1 MGKPKV
7 LMVKNMVC
15 QRCVMT
21 VENILKKEQI
31 PYSKVSL
38 GEVELTRDL
47 SADELNKVEEDLKQV
62 GFELITGRTNKI
74 VEDIKQLVME
84 YIALGDDKKSKLSSF
99 ITKKLHYDYSYLS
112 DLFSSIE
119 GITIEQYLI
128 VQRIEK
134 VKEFLVYDQLS
145 LTEIAFQLGYS
156 SVHHL
161 SAQFK
166 KVTGLTPS
174 HFKKIGS
181 DKRRALDNPVG
192 GPNPDSYRDGR
203 GRPSG

>member
-1 MGKPKV
+1 
-7 LMVKNMVC
+7 MVKNMVC

-47 SADELNKVEEDLKQV
+47 SADEVNKVEEDLKQV

-174 HFKKIGS
+174 HFKKIGN
-181 DKRRALDNPVG
+181 DKRRSLDHTPHNPHSD
-192 GPNPDSYRDGR
+192 NH
-203 GRPSG
+203 

>member
-1 MGKPKV
+1 MWQDCPISVNSRMQKK
-7 LMVKNMVC
+7 LLIKNMVC

-31 PYSKVSL
+31 PFSKVSL
-38 GEVELTRDL
+38 GEVELLR
-47 SADELNKVEEDLKQV
+47 ELNATEAKKIEEDLKQV

-99 ITKKLHYDYSYLS
+99 ITNKLHYDYSYLS

-119 GITIEQYLI
+119 GITIEHYLI
-128 VQRIEK
+128 TQRIEK
-134 VKEFLVYDQLS
+134 VKELLVYDQLS
-145 LTEIAFQLGYS
+145 LTEIAFHVGFS

-166 KVTGLTPS
+166 KVTGLTPT
-174 HFKKIGS
+174 HFKKIRS
-181 DKRRALDNPVG
+181 EKRRALD
-192 GPNPDSYRDGR
+192 RL
-203 GRPSG
+203 